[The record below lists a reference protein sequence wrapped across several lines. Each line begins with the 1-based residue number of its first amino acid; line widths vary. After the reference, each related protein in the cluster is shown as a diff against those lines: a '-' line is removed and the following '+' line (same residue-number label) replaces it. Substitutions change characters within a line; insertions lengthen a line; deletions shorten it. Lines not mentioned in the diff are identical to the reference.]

1 MKPMHFFAW
10 CGSDT
15 LAVKGAIQLRE
26 TKIVF
31 APLKKV
37 DNVQVF
43 QKATKVWQNLLV
55 EYV

>member
-1 MKPMHFFAW
+1 MHFFAW
-10 CGSDT
+10 CENDT